1 MEGAGGRDQLD
12 AYHPGPPPFL
22 KVLVLNFRY
31 MAYLHPL
38 PRESIRDKVKGME
51 VDLTDGWERP
61 LGPVGI
67 RGQGPLGGDQGAVLL
82 ESDSAEIGDDGI
94 SWTSSASWTSMAGGT
109 GWRLWRGA
117 WVVRGHLADLW
128 RKTLKESDKG
138 F

>member
-1 MEGAGGRDQLD
+1 MAGTGHWARLEYEDKDL
-12 AYHPGPPPFL
+12 L
-22 KVLVLNFRY
+22 VEIKVQCFN
-31 MAYLHPL
+31 
-38 PRESIRDKVKGME
+38 E
-51 VDLTDGWERP
+51 
-61 LGPVGI
+61 PV
-67 RGQGPLGGDQGAVLL
+67 L